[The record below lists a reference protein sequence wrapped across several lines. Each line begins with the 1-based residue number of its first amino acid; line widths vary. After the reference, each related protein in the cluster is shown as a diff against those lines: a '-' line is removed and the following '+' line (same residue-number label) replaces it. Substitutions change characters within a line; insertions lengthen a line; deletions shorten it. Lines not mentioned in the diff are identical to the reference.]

1 MRQRAFTLIELLV
14 SLSVLLVV
22 IIATSRIF
30 GTTGKVA
37 AIGEASADLQATATA
52 VEKVIRSDI
61 ERIARDGVLAI
72 QCVAVRN
79 DVNRYQRIDNDPSND
94 TSRATSISST
104 APLLNPT
111 LASTD
116 FVRCDQVVFFGRGHE
131 ASQVFLGTQGGA
143 ISASRAGDE
152 YALNLFGGGTLQ
164 ITPEITSNEFM
175 VRLGHGLQ
183 FPSLLVDVKNPDLR
197 PDADTLGS
205 SPSTLIPLVPWMWS
219 NSATMTSA
227 NFDVG
232 ASNNRYMAGQPEARQ
247 WVMSRQITLLADDG
261 NTQSSN
267 YATATAKNLT
277 WFHGLG
283 GGNFYPNSAT
293 GIAQYDIQSAGTAPA
308 SMSPVQQE
316 TTLSIPHDK
325 MFPNRAII
333 SSRVDTAATSIA
345 EYRAF
350 VETGSTSAN
359 LAKDFSFDRTS
370 RLFWSDQEGADPS
383 GSLNLGNIHNRI
395 FNSLFG
401 GNISSRTNG
410 LWGYPRAEKVAPSM
424 DRRDSKVSLPL
435 LAGNCSSIQI
445 DWTWS
450 NGTAQFETPEGT
462 PLMAELPS
470 QVIPN
475 PNPKAKR
482 LNSVFNVP
490 LAGLTTQKWPA
501 NQPFLDA
508 NGIDIS
514 PPNTP
519 ITPTTS
525 GNSIPWFGLP
535 DSMFPLSQRRGV
547 TRLAGPLIGDVLEP
561 LMSPAYATPI
571 RILKPSAATDPEKT
585 TFTVTDS
592 DIVAVATPPIDCA
605 RIEGVNAISNPQDTT
620 SGIKYS
626 VYTYQA
632 IFGPNGDKPYREA
645 KFPGGSERVLRTDYT
660 PWPTALRFT
669 ITLHDPK
676 LALSQGRVFQFVVE
690 LPKAEK

>member
-79 DVNRYQRIDNDPSND
+79 DVNRFQRPASP
-94 TSRATSISST
+94 TATGSTAIVST

-111 LASTD
+111 LEPTD
-116 FVRCDQVVFFGRGHE
+116 FIRCDQIVFFGRGHE

-143 ISASRAGDE
+143 IPASRGGDE
-152 YALNLFGGGTLQ
+152 YALNLFGGGTSQ
-164 ITPEITSNEFM
+164 ITPEITSSEFM

-219 NSATMTSA
+219 NSPTMTSA

-232 ASNNRYMAGQPEARQ
+232 ASNIKYMAGQPEARQ

-267 YATATAKNLT
+267 YPTATAKNLT

-283 GGNFYPNSAT
+283 GGNFFPNSAT

-308 SMSPVQQE
+308 SMSPVQKE

-359 LAKDFSFDRTS
+359 LAKDFSFDSTN
-370 RLFWSDQEGADPS
+370 RLFWSDQEGDDPS
-383 GSLNLGNIHNRI
+383 GSLKLGNIHDRI

-450 NGTAQFETPEGT
+450 NRTAQFETPEGT
-462 PLMAELPS
+462 PLLAQLPAS
-470 QVIPN
+470 AVLTSP
-475 PNPKAKR
+475 AR
-482 LNSVFNVP
+482 LTAIYDVP
-490 LAGLTTQKWPA
+490 LAGLTTQEWPGD
-501 NQPFLDA
+501 QPFKSDD
-508 NGIDIS
+508 GSVIS
-514 PPNTP
+514 PKNTK
-519 ITPTTS
+519 ITPTAS

-535 DSMFPLSQRRGV
+535 DSMFPLSQRSGV
-547 TRLAGPLIGDVLEP
+547 TRLAGPLISDELKP
-561 LMSPAYATPI
+561 LSAPFYATPI
-571 RILKPSAATDPEKT
+571 RILKPSAATATDI
-585 TFTVTDS
+585 VT
-592 DIVAVATPPIDCA
+592 VAVATPPIDCA
-605 RIEGVNAISNPQDTT
+605 RIEGVKAISNPQDTT